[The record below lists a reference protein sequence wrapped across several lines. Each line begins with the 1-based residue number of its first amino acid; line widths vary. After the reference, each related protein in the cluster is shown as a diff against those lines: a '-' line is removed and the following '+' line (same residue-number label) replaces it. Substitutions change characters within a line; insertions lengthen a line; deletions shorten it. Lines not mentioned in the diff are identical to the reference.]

1 MLVVKK
7 IFVISTI
14 FLLVLSVFFG
24 IYSIAFKPQ
33 SNSREVVI
41 GKTTD
46 DIVDVAGIVGT
57 KLTNITS
64 NPVIAATLGPNGDTI
79 RYVDGLD
86 GHVETMT
93 LRGTN
98 KEILMNEAI
107 GVPQSVRWSPR
118 GEAAVIKYDDGQ
130 IFVFNYGTKTKV
142 KLRDGMDDV
151 VWSTTDGRILYKY
164 YDNVSKERSLNIANA
179 DGTNWKKI
187 ADLPFR
193 YTTFVQVPS
202 SILAAFWPTQDAS
215 VMTEL
220 YTISTINEA
229 EPKKIF
235 TGIAGGS
242 YLFSPNGKK
251 ILVSNVKNNKLT
263 LGIMDG
269 DGKNHVDLMVPTM
282 VEKAV
287 WSKDN
292 KTVYYA
298 QPLDLP
304 SDVTLPNDYVS
315 KKFTTHDTFYKMD
328 IETGKKERILELDEI
343 KEKIDATNLFLSPS
357 ENALFFINRENR
369 LLYKINL

>member
-1 MLVVKK
+1 MVIIKK

-14 FLLVLSVFFG
+14 CLLVIGVFFG

-33 SNSREVVI
+33 SGSREVI
-41 GKTTD
+41 TGKTTD
-46 DIVDVAGIVGT
+46 DIVDVADIVGA

-79 RYVDGLD
+79 RYVDGID
-86 GHVETMT
+86 GHVEAMT

-98 KEILMNEAI
+98 KEILMSETI
-107 GVPQSVRWSPR
+107 GIPQSVQWSPR
-118 GEAAVIKYDDGQ
+118 GEAAVLKYDDGQ

-151 VWSTTDGRILYKY
+151 VWSTTDGKILYKY
-164 YDNVSKERSLNIANA
+164 YDDVSKERSLNIANA

-215 VMTEL
+215 VSTEI
-220 YTISTINEA
+220 YTVSTINEA
-229 EPKKIF
+229 APKKIF
-235 TGIAGGS
+235 TGANGGD

-251 ILVSNVKNNKLT
+251 ILVSNIKNNKLT
-263 LGIMDG
+263 LGIMDS
-269 DGKNHVDLMVPTM
+269 DGKNYIDLMVPAM
-282 VEKAV
+282 VDKAV

-304 SDVTLPNDYVS
+304 NDVTLPNDYIN

-328 IETGKKERILELDEI
+328 VETGKKERIVELDEI
-343 KEKIDATNLFLSPS
+343 KEKVDATNLFLAPS
-357 ENALFFINRENR
+357 EDALFFINRENR
-369 LLYKINL
+369 LLYKISI